1 MFKNNRFI
9 SFLGG
14 ATIIYTLLVAILI
27 GILIFITNQ
36 VSFIFDPVVTIVKT
50 IIGPIIVAFIFFYL
64 LNPVVNF
71 LEKYRIK
78 RLWGII
84 LLIVIIIG
92 VLVGTITLL
101 VPLIQEQLIRF
112 INHFPSY
119 VDHLG
124 DVFNQFTKNSFIEPY
139 MADVQSWIN
148 NHLATL
154 QDKANDYMDKLP
166 SKFRSIIDTLMSVI
180 IVIGT
185 FPFVLFFL
193 LKDGDQFLNY
203 VLKLTPPK
211 YRQDVHDILLKMDI
225 QVGSYI
231 QGQLIVSL
239 CIGVLLFIGY
249 NIIGLEYALVLASI
263 AAVTSVV
270 PYLGPTI
277 AISPAIVI
285 ALVDSPF
292 TLLKLAIVWVAVQFL
307 EGHFISPN
315 IMGKT
320 MQIHPLT
327 IIFVLLCAGN
337 LAGVLGVIL
346 AIPAY
351 AIIRVIISHLFD
363 KFKKRYNRY
372 FSEDSG
378 PYDVHQ

>member
-193 LKDGDQFLNY
+193 LKDGDKFLNY